1 MLERCPKEYLLSQ
14 RNQFKHPNH
23 LNPMEM
29 VTIPKEEYEELK
41 RQAKNRPLLDDLKE
55 AFESVEKEGL
65 IWK

>member
-1 MLERCPKEYLLSQ
+1 
-14 RNQFKHPNH
+14 
-23 LNPMEM
+23 MEM